1 MKFLKKRLRCY
12 KMLVVIRNKEKPMPN
27 YCTQCG
33 IQIYYE
39 ADVCNDCLSQPNRQT
54 ARPFAEQTRTQH
66 DFSQYQT
73 QPLNQPFETQRIQP
87 FHAPPHNLQSFSS
100 CPYCGG
106 SGGVTTKST
115 ISTAGFIY
123 IGVMFTFTFFAFL
136 IFFPCAIIPF
146 ALLFLGLLFKETYFA
161 CVNCGQKVN

>member
-1 MKFLKKRLRCY
+1 
-12 KMLVVIRNKEKPMPN
+12 MPN

-33 IQIYYE
+33 IQIYY
-39 ADVCNDCLSQPNRQT
+39 DSHVCNDCASQPNRQT
-54 ARPFAEQTRTQH
+54 RPVAEQTRQQQ

-73 QPLNQPFETQRIQP
+73 QPLNQTPLTQQIQP
-87 FHAPPHNLQSFSS
+87 FYAQHNLQNFSS

-106 SGGVTTKST
+106 SGGVMTKST
-115 ISTAGFIY
+115 ISTGGLVFM
-123 IGVMFTFTFFAFL
+123 GVMFTFTFFTFL

-146 ALLFLGLLFKETYFA
+146 ALMFLGLLFKETYFA